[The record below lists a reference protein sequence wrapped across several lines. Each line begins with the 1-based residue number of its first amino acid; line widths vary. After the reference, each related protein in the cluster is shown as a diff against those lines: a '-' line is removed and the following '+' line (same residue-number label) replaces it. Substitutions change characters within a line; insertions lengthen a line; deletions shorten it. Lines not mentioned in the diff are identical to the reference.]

1 MSLDYSKKKI
11 TQLFPYNLNFFHN
24 LLKKQKEEEMK
35 KDINTNLI
43 KIPLIKIR
51 KKKKLNENNDEET
64 TKEKNINIE
73 IINSQKITE
82 INNEMNNIRMKI
94 LQKSNKKT
102 NLEPYINYS
111 QELFRNTKYNNKK
124 SFIEFYKKYHKSF
137 DLQRKGT
144 ININTPSFNFIDGA
158 NKFKIIPNPMAL
170 IKRVGDSSIININHK
185 RMGDNYI
192 FALSKSLDVI
202 THITEISLSQNRL
215 TDIGITTLCNSL
227 ISNHTLSNKLIVL
240 DISYNKLGTESINS
254 LGKFLNDPYSVL
266 QHLNIEG
273 NLFGNRLI
281 IDLIKIIA
289 KSKSDIISYLNFGVN
304 NINDDCSLEM
314 ALLVKLC
321 VYLKVLILY
330 QNNFK
335 NFGMSLIM
343 SEIKKHINLKFL
355 DISWNLIGSNLNEDI
370 PTREELIKDYKDKS
384 DQKRVFNN
392 AELEEIRITLKFPK
406 PNIISSLSKS
416 KSLPDIKSK
425 KNKLSPFTKE
435 LCDLFKNK
443 EIQLLHLDISHNNI
457 GYFDCKQ
464 IEIDV
469 KNNHSILGIHVD
481 GNNMY
486 IDELGFIHA
495 IDKIDYE
502 KNYFAYSQIF
512 YRIDNEHP
520 LIKSNILNIKKIRGK
535 NNCWICEGWRE
546 KYFEYFITDEYKN
559 IPCPFLDGIN
569 KCHIHFNFA
578 NFNSFEMNYN
588 EENKKYFCYRMCPPG
603 NLIYFNS
610 YNNVP
615 CLKYDEDKELNLKEA
630 IIHEEKIKLKE
641 ENLINNN
648 LYLEDN
654 TPQFL
659 ETKFIITKVANEQ
672 IEINPKVIDIKTFNK
687 LIKYCIP
694 RPKIQLFK
702 KKKERIPWKFE
713 MSIWAYYK
721 YKYDGEDEKI
731 LDKAFEFDYQRGQYE
746 NDKDLTDQKLQK
758 VLKSDLRKY
767 YPKMLDCYRTLSSLL
782 GWKVWQIG
790 QNQISE
796 FASNCPNLLDNKY
809 LINDILVKL
818 TETKSNQLDINE
830 RKKNSNIPDNI
841 IRHQWMML
849 LVKISKDKY
858 YRTKIFNNVPEAVKY
873 TFENHF
879 LPYLNKFCNNEWRQ
893 KRYYNEFVDNTIKA
907 YLPIF
912 NAIYNSNATQ
922 KKIGRKDSIG
932 ISLDEFTI
940 IVNKLIDS
948 DFPVKEIPTIFN
960 LSMRLQEN
968 EIDFDRHYNM
978 LFPEFLEAFSRF
990 ADKLSPI
997 PLNEDKS
1004 NWNMERRTKQDLYI
1018 KIQNLIPFSFSLI
1031 SPKYKNIKEKFI
1043 MPVKD
1048 EETGL
1053 LCYDMM
1059 NELYFGLHPP
1069 KYFGMKR

>member
-1 MSLDYSKKKI
+1 MSLDSKSKI
-11 TQLFPYNLNFFHN
+11 TKIFPYNMNFFHN
-24 LLKKQKEEEMK
+24 ILKKKKEEEIK
-35 KDINTNLI
+35 KEKNNGI
-43 KIPLIKIR
+43 KIPIIKLKR
-51 KKKKLNENNDEET
+51 KFLLKNNEEEET
-64 TKEKNINIE
+64 KKEKNMYIQ
-73 IINSQKITE
+73 IINSQKITD
-82 INNEMNNIRMKI
+82 NNELRILRKKI
-94 LQKSNKKT
+94 LKNSNIKT
-102 NLEPYINYS
+102 KLDSYINYS
-111 QELFRNTKYNNKK
+111 QEKFRNTNYNDKK
-124 SFIEFYKKYHKSF
+124 SFIVFYKKLHNSF
-137 DLQRKGT
+137 DLQRKGA
-144 ININTPSFNFIDGA
+144 INLKTPSFNFIDGA
-158 NKFKIIPNPMAL
+158 NKFKIIPNPMAF
-170 IKRVGDSSIININHK
+170 IKREGDNSIININHK

-192 FALSKSLDVI
+192 FALSKSLEVI
-202 THITEISLSQNRL
+202 KHITEISLSQNRL

-227 ISNHTLSNKLIVL
+227 LSNDNLINKLIVL
-240 DISYNKLGTESINS
+240 DISYNKLGSQSIYS
-254 LGKFLNDPYSVL
+254 LGKFLDDPYSVL

-281 IDLIKIIA
+281 IYLIKIIT

-314 ALLVKLC
+314 ALLVKIC
-321 VYLKVLILY
+321 TYLKVLILY

-343 SEIKKHINLKFL
+343 SEIKKHINLRFL

-370 PTREELIKDYKDKS
+370 PTREELIKDYKDKN

-392 AELEEIRITLKFPK
+392 AELEEIRLTLQFPK
-406 PNIISSLSKS
+406 PNLISSLSKS

-425 KNKLSPFTKE
+425 KNQLSPFTKE
-435 LCDLFKNK
+435 LCDLFKNQN
-443 EIQLLHLDISHNNI
+443 INLLHLDISHNNI

-469 KNNHSILGIHVD
+469 KNNHTILGIHVD

-546 KYFEYFITDEYKN
+546 KYFEYYIDDEYKN
-559 IPCPFLDGIN
+559 IPCPFLDGFN

-578 NFNSFEMNYN
+578 NFKSFEMNYN
-588 EENKKYFCYRMCPPG
+588 EIDKKYFCYRMCPPG

-615 CLKYDEDKELNLKEA
+615 CLKYDKDKELNLKEA

-641 ENLINNN
+641 DNEINNN

-672 IEINPKVIDIKTFNK
+672 IEINPKVIDIKDFNK
-687 LIKYCIP
+687 LIQYCIP
-694 RPKIQLFK
+694 RPEIILFK

-721 YKYDGEDEKI
+721 YNYEGEDENI
-731 LDKAFEFDYQRGQYE
+731 LNKAFEFDYNRGQYE
-746 NDKDLTDQKLQK
+746 NDKDLTEQKLQK
-758 VLKSDLRKY
+758 ELKSYLRKY
-767 YPKMLDCYRTLSSLL
+767 YPKILDCYRTLSSLL

-849 LVKISKDKY
+849 LVKIAKDKY
-858 YRTKIFNNVPEAVKY
+858 YRTKVFNNVPESVKY
-873 TFENHF
+873 TFENHY
-879 LPYLNKFCNNEWRQ
+879 LPYLNNFSHNDWRK

-912 NAIYNSNATQ
+912 NALYNSYATQ

-932 ISLDEFTI
+932 ISLDEFSNI
-940 IVNKLIDS
+940 INKLIDS
-948 DFPVKEIPTIFN
+948 EFPIKEIPTLFN

-990 ADKLSPI
+990 ADKLSPL
-997 PLNEDKS
+997 PLNEEKS
-1004 NWNMERRTKQDLYI
+1004 NWNMEKRINQDLYI
-1018 KIQNLIPFSFSLI
+1018 KIQNLIPYLFPLI
-1031 SPKYKNIKEKFI
+1031 SSKYKNIKEKFI
-1043 MPVKD
+1043 MPIKD

-1059 NELYFGLHPP
+1059 DELYFGLHPP
-1069 KYFGMKR
+1069 KYFGMKK

>member
-1 MSLDYSKKKI
+1 MSLGHQKKKI
-11 TQLFPYNLNFFHN
+11 NQLFPYNMNFFHN
-24 LLKKQKEEEMK
+24 LLQKYKEDEMK
-35 KDINTNLI
+35 KANNNKI
-43 KIPLIKIR
+43 KIPIIKL
-51 KKKKLNENNDEET
+51 KKSNQLNDKNEEET
-64 TKEKNINIE
+64 KKEININLK
-73 IINSQKITE
+73 IINSKKITE
-82 INNEMNNIRMKI
+82 QNNEMNIIRSRLLNSPKV
-94 LQKSNKKT
+94 KSKFDSY
-102 NLEPYINYS
+102 LNYS
-111 QELFRNTKYNNKK
+111 QQQFRNTKYNTKK
-124 SFIEFYKKYHKSF
+124 SFVEFYKKLNKSL
-137 DLQRKGT
+137 DLQRKGAN
-144 ININTPSFNFIDGA
+144 NINTPSFNFIDGA

-170 IKRVGDSSIININHK
+170 IKREGDNSIININHK

-192 FALSKSLDVI
+192 FALSKSLNVI
-202 THITEISLSQNRL
+202 KHIKEISLSQNRL

-227 ISNHTLSNKLIVL
+227 ISNHNLLNQLLVL
-240 DISYNKLGTESINS
+240 DISYNKLGSQSIYS
-254 LGKFLNDPYSVL
+254 LGKFLDDSYSVL

-281 IDLIKIIA
+281 IYLIKIII
-289 KSKSDIISYLNFGVN
+289 KSKNDIIYYLNFGVN

-314 ALLVKLC
+314 ALLVKSC
-321 VYLKVLILY
+321 TYLKVLILY

-370 PTREELIKDYKDKS
+370 PTREELIKEYKDKS

-392 AELEEIRITLKFPK
+392 AELEEIRITLQFPK
-406 PNIISSLSKS
+406 PNLISSLSKS

-425 KNKLSPFTKE
+425 KNQLSPFTKE
-435 LCDLFKNK
+435 LCELFKNK
-443 EIQLLHLDISHNNI
+443 DINLLHLDISHNNI

-469 KNNHSILGIHVD
+469 KNNHTILGIHVD

-495 IDKIDYE
+495 IDKVNYE
-502 KNYFAYSQIF
+502 NNYFAYSQIF

-520 LIKSNILNIKKIRGK
+520 LIKSNILNVKKIRGK

-546 KYFEYFITDEYKN
+546 KYFEYYIDDEYKN
-559 IPCPFLDGIN
+559 IPCPYLDEIN
-569 KCHIHFNFA
+569 KCHIHFNFE
-578 NFNSFEMNYN
+578 NFKSFEMNYS

-603 NLIYFNS
+603 YLIYFNS

-641 ENLINNN
+641 DNLVNNN

-654 TPQFL
+654 TPLFL

-672 IEINPKVIDIKTFNK
+672 IEINPNVIDIKDFNK
-687 LIKYCIP
+687 LIKFCIP
-694 RPKIQLFK
+694 RPEIQLFK

-731 LDKAFEFDYQRGQYE
+731 LEKAFEFDYKRGQYE

-758 VLKSDLRKY
+758 VLKSYLRKY
-767 YPKMLDCYRTLSSLL
+767 YPQMLDCYRTLSSLL

-796 FASNCPNLLDNKY
+796 FASNCPNLLDSKY
-809 LINDILVKL
+809 LINDIMVKL

-858 YRTKIFNNVPEAVKY
+858 YRTKVFDNVPESVKY

-879 LPYLNKFCNNEWRQ
+879 LPYLNKFSHNEWRK

-912 NAIYNSNATQ
+912 NAVYNSTATQ

-932 ISLDEFTI
+932 ISLDEFTN
-940 IVNKLIDS
+940 IVNQLIDS
-948 DFPVKEIPTIFN
+948 EFPIKEIPTIFN

-978 LFPEFLEAFSRF
+978 IFPEFLEAFCRF
-990 ADKLSPI
+990 ADKLSPY

-1004 NWNMERRTKQDLYI
+1004 NWNMERRSKQDLYI
-1018 KIQNLIPFSFSLI
+1018 KIQNLIPSVFSLI
-1031 SPKYKNIKEKFI
+1031 SSKYKNIREKFI

-1053 LCYDMM
+1053 LFYDMT

-1069 KYFGMKR
+1069 KYFGMKK

>member
-1 MSLDYSKKKI
+1 M
-11 TQLFPYNLNFFHN
+11 
-24 LLKKQKEEEMK
+24 
-35 KDINTNLI
+35 
-43 KIPLIKIR
+43 
-51 KKKKLNENNDEET
+51 
-64 TKEKNINIE
+64 
-73 IINSQKITE
+73 
-82 INNEMNNIRMKI
+82 
-94 LQKSNKKT
+94 
-102 NLEPYINYS
+102 
-111 QELFRNTKYNNKK
+111 
-124 SFIEFYKKYHKSF
+124 EFYKKVHNSY
-137 DLQRKGT
+137 DLNRKGVN
-144 ININTPSFNFIDGA
+144 NIKTPSFNFINGA
-158 NKFKIIPNPMAL
+158 NEFKIIPNPIGI
-170 IKRVGDSSIININHK
+170 IKRIGNESIININHK

-192 FALSKSLDVI
+192 LALIKSLNVI
-202 THITEISLSQNRL
+202 NHIHEISLSQNRL
-215 TDIGITTLCNSL
+215 TDFGISALCNS
-227 ISNHTLSNKLIVL
+227 IINNNELSSKLTIL
-240 DISYNKLGTESINS
+240 DLSYNNLGENSVFS
-254 LGKFLNDPYSVL
+254 LGKLLDDSNSNL
-266 QHLNIEG
+266 EHLNIEG

-281 IDLIKIIA
+281 IYLIKKII
-289 KSKSDIISYLNFGVN
+289 KSKSFLIRYLNFGAN
-304 NINDDCSLEM
+304 NINDDCASEM
-314 ALLVKLC
+314 ALLVKNC
-321 VYLKVLILY
+321 IYLKVFILY

-343 SEIKKHINLKFL
+343 SELKKHIYIKFL
-355 DISWNLIGSNLNEDI
+355 DISWNLIGSNLSEDI
-370 PTREELIKDYKDKS
+370 PTREELIKDNKDNKN
-384 DQKRVFNN
+384 RVFNN
-392 AELEEIRITLKFPK
+392 AELEEIRMTLKFPK
-406 PNIISSLSKS
+406 PTIVSSLSKS
-416 KSLPDIKSK
+416 KSLPDLNLK
-425 KNKLSPFTKE
+425 KNIISPFVKE
-435 LCDLFKNK
+435 LCELFKN
-443 EIQLLHLDISHNNI
+443 EDIELLHLDISHNNI

-464 IEIDV
+464 IEKDV
-469 KNNHSILGIHVD
+469 KYNHSILGIHVD

-495 IDKIDYE
+495 VDKIDYE

-520 LIKSNILNIKKIRGK
+520 LIKSNILNVKKIRGK

-546 KYFEYFITDEYKN
+546 KYFEYYIDDEYKN
-559 IPCPFLDGIN
+559 IPCPYLDEIN
-569 KCHIHFNFA
+569 KCHIHFNFE
-578 NFNSFEMNYN
+578 NFKSFEMNYN
-588 EENKKYFCYRMCPPG
+588 EENNKYFCYRMCPPG
-603 NLIYFNS
+603 YLIYFNS

-731 LDKAFEFDYQRGQYE
+731 LEKAFEFDYKRGQYE

-758 VLKSDLRKY
+758 VLKSYLRQY
-767 YPKMLDCYRTLSSLL
+767 YPQMLDCYRTLSSLL

-858 YRTKIFNNVPEAVKY
+858 YRTKVFNNVPESVKY

-879 LPYLNKFCNNEWRQ
+879 LPYLNKFSHNEWRK

-912 NAIYNSNATQ
+912 NAVYNSNATQ

-932 ISLDEFTI
+932 ISLDEFTN
-940 IVNKLIDS
+940 IVNQLIDS
-948 DFPVKEIPTIFN
+948 EFPIKEIPTIFN

-978 LFPEFLEAFSRF
+978 IFPEFLEAFCRF
-990 ADKLSPI
+990 ADKLSPY

-1004 NWNMERRTKQDLYI
+1004 NWNMERRSKQDLYI
-1018 KIQNLIPFSFSLI
+1018 KIQNLIPSVFSLI
-1031 SPKYKNIKEKFI
+1031 SSKYKNIREKFI

-1053 LCYDMM
+1053 LFYDMT

-1069 KYFGMKR
+1069 KYFGMKK